1 MKTSS
6 SPSRTASRRS
16 RSTARN
22 SANKLRFQTARELLD
37 AFRDGPRDP
46 DDRRRRSSPAPA
58 TSSSASAASTRSSTS
73 LDYSSVMPVIDLYE
87 FIDTMPKP
95 VIAAVNGF
103 AVGGGNVLQVVCDL
117 TIAAEHAVF
126 RQVGP
131 MVGSFDAGYGTWYL
145 EETIGRRRAKE
156 MWYLNRKYTAEQ
168 ALEMGL
174 VNEIADD
181 PRRAGRASRP
191 DAAPAGPVRP
201 GALKTAFSGRHT
213 GVAGQARLAHDL
225 LLTAYRSTAGGRGD
239 VGSPSRSAAS
249 PTGAGSTG
257 ELRSAGT
264 SSSSSRWSTRSP
276 ASAAEGR
283 RRCRTRGPS
292 RGVQVCHPGAGHC
305 GRGRTP
311 CSG

>member
-1 MKTSS
+1 MTYEDIRVSVEEGVATVAINR
-6 SPSRTASRRS
+6 PD
-16 RSTARN
+16 N
-22 SANKLRFQTARELLD
+22 ANKLRFQTARELLQ
-37 AFRDGPRDP
+37 AFREVRETQAIDVAVLTGVGDKFFCIGGEHEEL
-46 DDRRRRSSPAPA
+46 S
-58 TSSSASAASTRSSTS
+58 S

-95 VIAAVNGF
+95 VVAAVNGF

-117 TIAAEHAVF
+117 SVAAPHAVF

-156 MWYLNRKYTAEQ
+156 MWYLNQKYSADQ

-181 PRRAGRASRP
+181 PVARAVEIAQTLRQR
-191 DAAPAGPVRP
+191 GPFAL

-225 LLTAYRSTAGGRGD
+225 LLTAYRSTQEAEEMSASFEQRRDPDRGKFY
-239 VGSPSRSAAS
+239 R
-249 PTGAGSTG
+249 
-257 ELRSAGT
+257 
-264 SSSSSRWSTRSP
+264 
-276 ASAAEGR
+276 
-283 RRCRTRGPS
+283 
-292 RGVQVCHPGAGHC
+292 
-305 GRGRTP
+305 
-311 CSG
+311 